1 MSDLSQPQ
9 FTLEYLSALS
19 AAGIHPATLVDVLS
33 EFESELHIETNTRPS
48 APELFSAFFTIYL
61 LSLILEHDL

>member
-33 EFESELHIETNTRPS
+33 EFESELHIETNTRPN